1 MYIYPPLGC
10 TPAATADAR
19 AAVRNMVLVFPLCAL
34 LPWHGAAAAAVDF
47 ALAKPK
53 NVLFIAVRP

>member
-1 MYIYPPLGC
+1 
-10 TPAATADAR
+10 
-19 AAVRNMVLVFPLCAL
+19 MVLVFPLCAL

-53 NVLFIAVRP
+53 NVLFIAVRPHMDAFQDLGIQLRI